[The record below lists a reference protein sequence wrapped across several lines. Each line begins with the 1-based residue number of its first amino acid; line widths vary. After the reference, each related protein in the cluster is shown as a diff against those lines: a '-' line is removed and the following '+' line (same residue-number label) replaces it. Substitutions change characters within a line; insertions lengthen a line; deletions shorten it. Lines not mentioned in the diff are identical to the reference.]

1 MFKVLQRKKHYV
13 KPKNNK
19 NKTNYWKF
27 ALTDTLN
34 KQINNKINES
44 RLLYKSNHNMDIYN
58 ITSLSNVYKILNN
71 IYNKAKS
78 AFKVHI
84 SFEYVIINKITG
96 DVTINSSTTK
106 FYFNNP
112 QFIKNKLDMMN
123 MLNKISDHA
132 IKSDLDQSLPNTHSQ
147 LIGVYSI
154 GVKIFNLSYLIG
166 TSIILPNYILNSK
179 YIISLDKVEN
189 NLSFWA
195 NLNVLTACCA
205 LMHGFKKDA
214 FIKKMKELLIKYYG
228 KYNTNYN
235 GFDYINELTNFE
247 KTFEFGI
254 NIVKYNKD
262 NSISY
267 IHKSS
272 HIDKQQKYNNLCN
285 NHFSYIT
292 NINKL
297 AKLYKCD
304 KCGST
309 FRDNNNFKIHENSNI
324 CTSGTKN
331 TFEFKD
337 KILTKPRNNIIE
349 ICDYYDISNL
359 DFKYD
364 YIATFDLESVLLKT
378 PNELNNI
385 S

>member
-13 KPKNNK
+13 KPKTNK
-19 NKTNYWKF
+19 NITSYWKF

-44 RLLYKSNHNMDIYN
+44 RLLYKSNHDMDIYN
-58 ITSLSNVYKILNN
+58 ITSLSNVYRILNN

-78 AFKVHI
+78 AFKKHL
-84 SFEYVIINKITG
+84 SFGYVFINKITD
-96 DVTINSSTTK
+96 DVTINSPTTK

-112 QFIKNKLDMMN
+112 QVINNKIDMIN
-123 MLNKISDHA
+123 MLTKITDHT
-132 IKSDLDQSLPNTHSQ
+132 IKSDLDQTLPNTQSQ
-147 LIGVYSI
+147 LIGVYSM

-166 TSIILPNYILNSK
+166 TSINLPEYILKSK

-189 NLSFWA
+189 NSCFW
-195 NLNVLTACCA
+195 ACCA
-205 LMHGFKKDA
+205 LMHGCRRDKFITKTREL
-214 FIKKMKELLIKYYG
+214 FIKYHGL
-228 KYNTNYN
+228 YNTNYN
-235 GFDYINELTNFE
+235 GFDYINELTQFE
-247 KTFEFGI
+247 NTFEFGI
-254 NIVKYNKD
+254 NIAKYNKD

-272 HIDKQQKYNNLCN
+272 HISKIQNYINLYN

-292 NINKL
+292 NIDKL

-309 FRDNNNFKIHENSNI
+309 FRDNNNFRIHENSNL
-324 CTSGTKN
+324 CTSGCKN

-337 KILTKPRNNIIE
+337 KIWTKPRNIIIE
-349 ICDYYDISNL
+349 ICDYY
-359 DFKYD
+359 
-364 YIATFDLESVLLKT
+364 
-378 PNELNNI
+378 NI
-385 S
+385 SIFRF